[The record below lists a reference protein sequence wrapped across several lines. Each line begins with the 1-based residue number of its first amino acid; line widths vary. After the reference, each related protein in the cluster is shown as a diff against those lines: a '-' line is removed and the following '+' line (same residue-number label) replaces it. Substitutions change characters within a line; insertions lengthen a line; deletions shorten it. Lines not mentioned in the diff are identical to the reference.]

1 MFKQLTLVA
10 GLAITATLVGCA
22 SDAYYAAKSACE
34 PLAYNKFPPKMVS
47 QLVTKTRT
55 VDVPI
60 GMTNC
65 SSKVSGSSINTTC
78 RDIPVT
84 QKKTETY
91 QESEAVDINER
102 PRKDMVYSCT
112 YAKCRQ
118 QYGNYTCVK

>member
-78 RDIPVT
+78 RFACNHQNETPNRIHFAFNAAGFEPVFVWNNAT
-84 QKKTETY
+84 G
-91 QESEAVDINER
+91 R
-102 PRKDMVYSCT
+102 L
-112 YAKCRQ
+112 AKNHR
-118 QYGNYTCVK
+118 V